1 MGAKI
6 NTTLVRSISGIIF
19 LAIMVGSMFLSPI
32 AFGAVMAFAVG
43 LMITEYLMMTL
54 STRFKLA
61 QALTV
66 TAGVTLYI
74 LVYLYKAYAID
85 PRWFYLMAIPIS
97 SIFISLLY
105 YKGNLQDDTV
115 NNTEIYKMHPFLFT
129 SLIYIALPFSLTS
142 FILFD
147 SDLNYKPLLLLSMF
161 IIMWASDVGAYVFG
175 MLFGQKGGHK
185 LFPSISPKKSWE
197 GFFGGLFCGIVA
209 GFLVWTF
216 SLTDFSLI
224 HNIVIALIISLT
236 GVTGDL
242 VESQLKR
249 NFGAKDSGKLMPG
262 HGGLLDRFDAT
273 LISFPL
279 AITYIKLFSL
289 I

>member
-1 MGAKI
+1 MSGKI

-54 STRFKLA
+54 NARFRLA

-74 LVYLYKAYAID
+74 LVYLYKAYDID
-85 PRWFYLMAIPIS
+85 PRWFYLMTIPIS

-115 NNTEIYKMHPFLFT
+115 NGTEIYKMHPFLFT

-147 SDLNYKPLLLLSMF
+147 SGLNYKPLLLLSMF

-197 GFFGGLFCGIVA
+197 GFFGGLFCGLVA

>member
-6 NTTLVRSISGIIF
+6 NATLLRSISGIIF

-43 LMITEYLMMTL
+43 LMLYEYLFMTL
-54 STRFKLA
+54 NVRFKLA
-61 QALTV
+61 QGLTIA
-66 TAGVTLYI
+66 AGVTLYI
-74 LVYLYKAYAID
+74 LVYLFKAYNID
-85 PRWFYLMAIPIS
+85 PRWFYLMTIPLS

-105 YKGNLQDDTV
+105 YKGETEDGTSNTDD
-115 NNTEIYKMHPFLFT
+115 IYKMHPFLFT

-197 GFFGGLFCGIVA
+197 GFFGGLFCGLLA
-209 GFLVWTF
+209 GVLVWLF
-216 SLTDFSLI
+216 SLTDFSLS
-224 HNIVIALIISLT
+224 HNIIISLIISLT

-249 NFGAKDSGKLMPG
+249 NFGVKDSGKLMPG

>member
-1 MGAKI
+1 MSSRIKS
-6 NTTLVRSISGIIF
+6 TLVRSISGIVF
-19 LAIMVGSMFLSPI
+19 LAIMVGSMFMSPI

-43 LMITEYLMMTL
+43 LMLYEYLLMTL
-54 STRFKLA
+54 GGHFKLA
-61 QALTV
+61 QGLTV
-66 TAGVTLYI
+66 AAGVTLYT
-74 LVYLYKAYAID
+74 LVYLYKGYNID
-85 PRWFYLMAIPIS
+85 PKWFYLMTIPLS

-105 YKGNLQDDTV
+105 YKGDKEDTSSDS
-115 NNTEIYKMHPFLFT
+115 TDRYKTHPFLYT

-147 SDLNYKPLLLLSMF
+147 SELNYKPLLLLSMF
-161 IIMWASDVGAYVFG
+161 IITWASDVGAYIFG

-197 GFFGGLFCGIVA
+197 GFFGGLFCGLLA
-209 GFLVWTF
+209 GLLVWLF
-216 SLTDFSLI
+216 SLTDFSFI
-224 HNIVIALIISLT
+224 HSIIISLIISLT

>member
-1 MGAKI
+1 MSGKI

-54 STRFKLA
+54 NARFKLA

-74 LVYLYKAYAID
+74 LVYLYKAYDID
-85 PRWFYLMAIPIS
+85 PRWFYLMTIPIS

-115 NNTEIYKMHPFLFT
+115 NGTEIYKMHPFLFT

-147 SDLNYKPLLLLSMF
+147 SGLNYKPLLLLSMF

-197 GFFGGLFCGIVA
+197 GFFGGLFCGLVA